1 MEMLLLPFAIIGGA
15 SVAIHFAASSF
26 EGAADYLGRNLP
38 PGVKGATLNAI
49 ASSLPEVFTTF
60 FLLFY
65 LGDVVGFASG
75 LATCAGSAMFNMTV
89 IPGLCLLFT
98 SKAVARAGGT
108 IAPNRKLL
116 IRDLLFFAV
125 AEALLL
131 YVVGGT
137 AIGIG
142 LSLLL
147 VLSYSIYAGALI
159 RQIRKHAGQKGESE
173 QEEEEERDDS
183 AGNRWLA
190 GLQLDM
196 RGFLFPDTPWS
207 TGKAWTVLLLAT
219 TFLGIACD
227 FLANA
232 VLDVASVLQISPFF
246 SAVILAAAGTSIP
259 DTLLSIR
266 DAKKGN
272 YEDALSNAFGS
283 NIFNICIALG
293 LPVLVFTILNGP
305 LPLTNEV
312 EMGRVQEL
320 CVSLIVAS
328 GVTGLV
334 LAGPRQLRFR
344 HGLVLLAIYLT
355 WAAITVLPMLN
366 QLA

>member
-1 MEMLLLPFAIIGGA
+1 MEMLLLPLAIIGAA

-98 SKAVARAGGT
+98 AGAVTRAGGS

-131 YVVGGT
+131 YVVGGS

-142 LSLLL
+142 LSLLR
-147 VLSYSIYAGALI
+147 VLSYSVYAGALI
-159 RQIRKHAGQKGESE
+159 RQIRKHQGQAAGENS
-173 QEEEEERDDS
+173 EEEEEHEP
-183 AGNRWLA
+183 GTNRWLA
-190 GLQLDM
+190 ALQLDM
-196 RGFLFPDTPWS
+196 RSFLFANSPWS

-232 VLDVASVLQISPFF
+232 VLDVATALEISPFF

-293 LPVLVFTILNGP
+293 LPMLAFTLLNGP

-320 CVSLIVAS
+320 CVSLIIAS

-334 LAGPRQLRFR
+334 LAGPRQLKFH
-344 HGLVLLAIYLT
+344 HGLALLAIYLT